1 MNGPISLFASCD
13 NTFRQTLPL
22 SLCGVKRC
30 LREGNLLLLQ
40 LPLALEFELYLIARM
55 GANKEVRTISLC

>member
-1 MNGPISLFASCD
+1 ML
-13 NTFRQTLPL
+13 
-22 SLCGVKRC
+22 KR
-30 LREGNLLLLQ
+30 GKLLLQ